1 MGPAVYLVAEPSDQW
16 EGRPATSP
24 LRSSSPCLLPRKLS
38 LSAAED
44 CSDQSCDNRHSPHRP
59 ASAMD
64 RLALSRAAAA
74 PAASLRQN
82 LASPAALGSSRT
94 HLVPGNVNWRRG
106 GRVPPCGSGRRS
118 LSVSLRVV
126 SKQAAVTTP
135 TTKESKQENEVYDC
149 VVVGAGI
156 SGLCTAQALATR

>member
-1 MGPAVYLVAEPSDQW
+1 
-16 EGRPATSP
+16 
-24 LRSSSPCLLPRKLS
+24 
-38 LSAAED
+38 
-44 CSDQSCDNRHSPHRP
+44 
-59 ASAMD
+59 MD

-74 PAASLRQN
+74 APPASLRQN

-94 HLVPGNVNWRRG
+94 HLVPGNANWRRG
-106 GRVPPCGSGRRS
+106 GPLPCGSGRRS
-118 LSVSLRVV
+118 FSVSLRVV